1 MTAFTVTARFPTG
14 EFNAHDR
21 DGGPEWPPAPARLA
35 AALLAAAHESGSGVG
50 VVESL
55 FFLAAPRISA
65 PCAGVRRIGYGRWV
79 PVNNEIK
86 LDRRGRMT
94 GIVDVNSRF
103 ASKGLKDPERGTLIG
118 TGPDD
123 VVRWVFGDAQDVDVE
138 ALRRVARLVTYLGR
152 PTSPV
157 ILDVVEGAQEAP
169 GAHSRWIPDENG
181 RCVLRVATPELLRA
195 LDEREEQRR
204 RSRVIGTHPPLDV
217 RPTARYRRAGADNGA
232 QVMAL
237 APRDI
242 LVDAV
247 LYRFP
252 GGRSGGVTVSAA
264 DATTIVDQ
272 LRGQVP
278 ALEWVLPLFGEVG
291 RRGVP
296 VLRGF
301 VLQAGSAPGAID
313 LAVRSGVVK
322 VRPSELREL
331 ASLPRVVRAATAPS
345 SVWTSVVPVEMEPE
359 VTVER
364 VQALADR
371 LGVRLVWVG
380 CHMQARAS
388 VGPDACEPGSAAH
401 LTVVFDEV
409 VAGPVVLDG
418 VCLVPEEAGG
428 LTVNEKRVMGE

>member
-1 MTAFTVTARFPTG
+1 M
-14 EFNAHDR
+14 
-21 DGGPEWPPAPARLA
+21 
-35 AALLAAAHESGSGVG
+35 
-50 VVESL
+50 
-55 FFLAAPRISA
+55 
-65 PCAGVRRIGYGRWV
+65 
-79 PVNNEIK
+79 
-86 LDRRGRMT
+86 
-94 GIVDVNSRF
+94 
-103 ASKGLKDPERGTLIG
+103 
-118 TGPDD
+118 
-123 VVRWVFGDAQDVDVE
+123 
-138 ALRRVARLVTYLGR
+138 
-152 PTSPV
+152 
-157 ILDVVEGAQEAP
+157 
-169 GAHSRWIPDENG
+169 
-181 RCVLRVATPELLRA
+181 ATPELLRA

-204 RSRVIGTHPPLDV
+204 RSRVTGTHPPLDV

-264 DATTIVDQ
+264 DVATVVEQ

-345 SVWTSVVPVEMEPE
+345 SV
-359 VTVER
+359 
-364 VQALADR
+364 DF
-371 LGVRLVWVG
+371 G
-380 CHMQARAS
+380 
-388 VGPDACEPGSAAH
+388 GS
-401 LTVVFDEV
+401 
-409 VAGPVVLDG
+409 
-418 VCLVPEEAGG
+418 
-428 LTVNEKRVMGE
+428 R

>member
-1 MTAFTVTARFPTG
+1 MTAFTVTARFPAG

-35 AALLAAAHESGSGVG
+35 AAFLAAAHESGSGVD
-50 VVESL
+50 VAKSL
-55 FFLAAPRISA
+55 FLLSPPRISA
-65 PCAGVRRIGYGRWV
+65 PRAGVRQVGYGRWV

-86 LDRRGRMT
+86 LDKRGRMT

-103 ASKGLKDPERGTLIG
+103 ADKDLKGSECGILIG

-138 ALRRVARLVTYLGR
+138 ALRRVARRVTYLGR

-181 RCVLRVATPELLRA
+181 RCALRVATPELLRA

-204 RSRVIGTHPPLDV
+204 RSRVTGTHPPLDV
-217 RPTARYRRAGADNGA
+217 RPTAKYRRAGADNGA
-232 QVMAL
+232 QVVVQAPGDVL
-237 APRDI
+237 A
-242 LVDAV
+242 DAV

-252 GGRSGGVTVSAA
+252 GGRSGGVTVGAA
-264 DATTIVDQ
+264 DAATIVDQ

-278 ALEWVLPLFGEVG
+278 DLEWVLPLFGEVG
-291 RRGVP
+291 RRAVS

-301 VLQAGSAPGAID
+301 VLRAGSAPGAD
-313 LAVRSGVVK
+313 EFAVRSGVVR

-331 ASLPRVVRAATAPS
+331 AALPRVVRAATAPS
-345 SVWTSVVPVEMEPE
+345 SVWTSVVPVEMEQE
-359 VTVER
+359 VVVGR
-364 VQALADR
+364 LRMLADQ
-371 LGVRLVWVG
+371 LGVRLGWVG
-380 CHMQARAS
+380 RHLQARAS

-428 LTVNEKRVMGE
+428 LAVNEKRVMGE